1 MAGMKL
7 AHIVPIV
14 RIVVQMVIYWSEK
27 SFFFLLQC
35 VHHLQD
41 VSNWTSYLEAL
52 QWGLVS
58 HWTDN
63 NTEIS
68 VNVWELKH
76 YYIFLNF
83 DNTASFLPDI
93 LKESKLMFSQGWF
106 LKVEFWAV
114 VCKTNIIHEN
124 NNVKRASWSS

>member
-14 RIVVQMVIYWSEK
+14 KIVVQMVIYWSEK
-27 SFFFLLQC
+27 IFFLLQC
-35 VHHLQD
+35 VYHLQD
-41 VSNWTSYLEAL
+41 VSNWTSYVEAL

-58 HWTDN
+58 HWMDN

-68 VNVWELKH
+68 VTVWELKH

-106 LKVEFWAV
+106 FEGWILGGGMQK
-114 VCKTNIIHEN
+114 
-124 NNVKRASWSS
+124 